1 MPEYRSNG
9 RTRWSSSCYGQLKVI
24 LVFIVLTCLYSS
36 VIQAFLD
43 WGILAQV
50 PSTFEGI
57 GLVIAIAGAVI
68 MAIGDDYIVKP
79 IFYKESRGNLFD
91 ALKY

>member
-1 MPEYRSNG
+1 
-9 RTRWSSSCYGQLKVI
+9 
-24 LVFIVLTCLYSS
+24 
-36 VIQAFLD
+36 LD

-50 PSTFEGI
+50 PSTFEGV

-79 IFYKESRGNLFD
+79 IFYQESRGKLFYFKS
-91 ALKY
+91 LIFV